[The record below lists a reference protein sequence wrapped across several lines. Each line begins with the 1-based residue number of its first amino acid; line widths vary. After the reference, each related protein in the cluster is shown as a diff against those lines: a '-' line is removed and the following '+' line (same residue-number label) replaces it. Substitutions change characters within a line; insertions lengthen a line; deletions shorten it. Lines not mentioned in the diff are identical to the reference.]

1 MNKFANMVMVGVLIL
16 TVLAGYWY
24 VKPDQ
29 MPAVIGDLVPGLKGA
44 DREARCPTFGHPVSK
59 S

>member
-1 MNKFANMVMVGVLIL
+1 MNKFVNLVMVGVLIL

-29 MPAVIGDLVPGLKGA
+29 MPQLIGDLVPALKVRA
-44 DREARCPTFGHPVSK
+44 PQSPMSNFRAPRF
-59 S
+59 